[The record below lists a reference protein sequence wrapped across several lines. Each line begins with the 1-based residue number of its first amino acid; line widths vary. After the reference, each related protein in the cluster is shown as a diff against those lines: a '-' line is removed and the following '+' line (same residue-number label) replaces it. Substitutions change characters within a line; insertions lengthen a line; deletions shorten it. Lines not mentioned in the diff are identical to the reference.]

1 MRRNIILVVLGTLLA
16 SLNAYYSL
24 AADDNWPQFRGT
36 GARGIAAG
44 ANLPDQWSDTE
55 NVAWKTDIPGLG
67 WSSPIVWGNRVFLT
81 TAVSA
86 GKVEPPKKGFYI
98 GSRGE
103 DSEELEWKVLCL
115 DLASGKVLWDRTVHK
130 GKPFGPIHQKNSYA
144 SETPATDGRRVY
156 VYFSNVGVF
165 CLDFEGNTVWSETIA
180 PHPTRMNWGGA
191 ASPVLYK
198 DRLYILN
205 DNEEDSYILAL
216 DKRTG
221 KEAWRTKRDE
231 KSNWSTPYIW
241 ENEKRTEII
250 TPGTGKTRS
259 YDLDGNMLWWFTGMS
274 GITIATPYSEGNLL
288 FVSSGFTMD
297 KKRPLYAIRPGAAD
311 DISLKDD
318 ETENSSVVW
327 CNRTGAP
334 YNPTTLLYDKV
345 LYVLLDNGRLSALE
359 PQTGKPFYDREKLP
373 PGANFTSSPWACNDR
388 VFCLNEDGVTFAV
401 RAGEKFEVLQ
411 TNKLAD
417 DDMTLAS
424 PAISGNRLLI
434 RTAARIYCIRK
445 ETKN

>member
-1 MRRNIILVVLGTLLA
+1 MQRNVMPVIFVTLFLIA
-16 SLNAYYSL
+16 HTIS
-24 AADDNWPQFRGT
+24 ADDNWPQFRGP
-36 GARGIAAG
+36 GARGVAAG
-44 ANLPDQWSDTE
+44 ANLPDQWSDSE

-81 TAVSA
+81 TAMSA
-86 GKVEPPKKGFYI
+86 GKVEEPKKGYYI

-103 DSEELEWKVLCL
+103 DVEEMEWKVFCL

-144 SETPATDGRRVY
+144 SETPVTDGRFVY
-156 VYFSNVGVF
+156 AYIGNVGVF

-191 ASPVLYK
+191 ASPVLFK
-198 DRLYILN
+198 DRLYIVN

-216 DKRTG
+216 DKRSG
-221 KEAWRTKRDE
+221 KKVWRTPRDE
-231 KSNWSTPYIW
+231 KSNWATPYVW

-259 YDLDGNMLWWFTGMS
+259 YDLDGKMLWWFTGMS
-274 GITIATPYSEGNLL
+274 GITIATPYSEGDLL
-288 FVSSGFTMD
+288 FVSSGFTRD

-311 DISLKDD
+311 DITLKDD
-318 ETENSSVVW
+318 ETENSFIVW

-334 YNPTTLLYDKV
+334 YNPTTLIYGKV
-345 LYVLLDNGRLSALE
+345 LYVLLDNGRLSAIE
-359 PQTGKPFYDREKLP
+359 PATGKPFYDSEKLP
-373 PGANFTSSPWACNDR
+373 AGGNYTSSPWACNDR
-388 VFCLNEDGVTFAV
+388 VFCLNEDGVTFVV

-424 PAISGNRLLI
+424 PAISGDRLLI
-434 RTAARIYCIRK
+434 RTAARVYCIRK